1 MKTIRHIVLL
11 LCVVSATALSAQD
24 TQRLSEQELTGT
36 ARYVGMGGAMTAIG
50 GDPSA
55 VKDNPAGLGLYR
67 RMEVMI
73 SFDERYDR
81 THQAGADW
89 KKNNYFVAPQASWVF
104 AFGDPYKE
112 RGVIYNNFMF
122 SYSRLRTF
130 NRSFAATAT
139 GQTTSLADVICL
151 NTNGLQEKALQPA
164 GRWNDVNVGWL
175 SCQGYDTYLI
185 NPTEVGGNQWTT
197 VLLEGETLSNSLR
210 IREYGY
216 ANQYGLDWG
225 MNISNRVYLGAGI
238 RMLSFSYSQTAVY
251 SEKFGGGGD
260 LLNKTDLTMSGIG
273 VNGAFGI
280 IYRPVECLRLGAS
293 IQTPTASTLSVGN
306 SGTLS
311 ATTDSLRTSGT
322 PTNSTSVSGFRM
334 PLRSSVSM
342 AFQIKQYGLLSF
354 QYDYLHQKN
363 MNDVHS
369 LRAGLEI
376 VPINNLFINAGYVY
390 ESSFRKQEDIVKHA
404 YDAVRT
410 DTYFQNI
417 RRTQYISLGVGY
429 RGKVFVAQA
438 AYQLGLQGINL
449 YAHQLATPY
458 DMRTQTHRVVFTLA
472 WHTRD

>member
-1 MKTIRHIVLL
+1 MKPIRHIALL
-11 LCVVSATALSAQD
+11 LCVAGATALSAQD
-24 TQRLSEQELTGT
+24 TQRLSEQELMGT

-55 VKDNPAGLGLYR
+55 VKDNPAGLGMYR

-73 SFDERYDR
+73 SFDERYDK

-89 KKNNYFVAPQASWVF
+89 KQTNYFAAPQASWVF
-104 AFGDPYKE
+104 AFGNPYKD
-112 RGVIYNNFMF
+112 RGVIFNNIMF

-130 NRSFAATAT
+130 NRSLAATAT
-139 GQTTSLADVICL
+139 GQTTSLADVICM
-151 NTNGLQEKALQPA
+151 NTNGLQETALQPA
-164 GRWNDVNVGWL
+164 NRWDDSNVGWL

-185 NPTEVGGNQWTT
+185 NPQAVGSDQWTT
-197 VLLEGETLSNSLR
+197 VLLDGETLSNSLR

-216 ANQYGLDWG
+216 VNQYGFDWG
-225 MNISNRVYLGAGI
+225 MNISNRVYLGAGV
-238 RMLSFSYSQTAVY
+238 RMLSYSYSQTAEFY
-251 SEKFGGGGD
+251 EKFSEGGD
-260 LLNKTDLTMSGIG
+260 LQNNTDLTMSGIG
-273 VNGAFGI
+273 INGSFGI

-293 IQTPTASTLSVGN
+293 IQTPTASTLTVGN

-311 ATTDSLRTSGT
+311 ATTDSLRSSGT
-322 PTNSTSVSGFRM
+322 PTNSSSVSGFRM
-334 PLRSSVSM
+334 PLRSSVSV
-342 AFQIKQYGLLSF
+342 AFQMKQYGLLSF
-354 QYDYLHQKN
+354 QYDYQHQKN

-369 LRAGLEI
+369 LRAGLEV
-376 VPINNLFINAGYVY
+376 VPTNNLFINAGYVY
-390 ESSFRKQEDIVKHA
+390 ESSFRKQESIVEHA
-404 YDAVRT
+404 YNAVRT

-438 AYQLGLQGINL
+438 AYQLGLQGINI

-458 DMRTQTHRVVFTLA
+458 DMRTQTHRIVVTLA

>member
-1 MKTIRHIVLL
+1 MKHIRHIALL
-11 LCVVSATALSAQD
+11 LCVASAAMLSAQD
-24 TQRLSEQELTGT
+24 TQRLSEQSLIGT

-67 RMEVMI
+67 RMEVMV
-73 SFDERYDR
+73 SFDEQYDK
-81 THQAGADW
+81 THQVGATDW
-89 KKNNYFVAPQASWVF
+89 RHTNYFSIPQVSWVF
-104 AFGDPYKE
+104 AFGNPYKDK
-112 RGVIYNNFMF
+112 GVLFDNVMF

-139 GQTTSLADVICL
+139 GQTASLADVICL
-151 NTNGLQEKALQPA
+151 NTNGLQEAALQS
-164 GRWNDVNVGWL
+164 GNRWNDENVGWL

-185 NPTEVGGNQWTT
+185 NPTEGSDQWTT
-197 VLLEGETLSNSLR
+197 ALLDGETLSNSLR

-216 ANQYGLDWG
+216 VNQYGLDWG
-225 MNISNRVYLGAGI
+225 MNISNRVYLGAGL
-238 RMLSFSYSQTAVY
+238 RMISYSYSQTAEY
-251 SEKFGGGGD
+251 YEQFGNGGD
-260 LLNKTDLTMSGIG
+260 LQNKTDLTMSGIG

-293 IQTPTASTLSVGN
+293 IQTPTACTLSVGN

-311 ATTDSLRTSGT
+311 ATTDSLRSVTT
-322 PTNSTSVSGFRM
+322 PTNSTSISGFRM
-334 PLRSSVSM
+334 PLRSSVSV
-342 AFQIKQYGLLSF
+342 AFQMKQYGLLSF
-354 QYDYLHQKN
+354 QYDYQHQKN

-376 VPINNLFINAGYVY
+376 VPTNNLFINAGYVY
-390 ESSFRKQEDIVKHA
+390 ESSFRKQEDIVEHA
-404 YDAVRT
+404 YNAVRT

-417 RRTQYISLGVGY
+417 RRTQYISLGLGY

-438 AYQLGLQGINL
+438 AYQLGLQSINL

-458 DMRTQTHRVVFTLA
+458 DIRTQTHRIVVTFA

>member
-1 MKTIRHIVLL
+1 MNRIRYIVLL
-11 LCVVSATALSAQD
+11 LCAAGTTALSAQD

-73 SFDERYDR
+73 SFDERYDW
-81 THQAGADW
+81 THQAGADL
-89 KKNNYFVAPQASWVF
+89 KNTNYFAAPQAAWVF
-104 AFGDPYKE
+104 TLGNPYKE

-130 NRSFAATAT
+130 NCSFAATAT
-139 GQTTSLADVICL
+139 GQTTSLADVICM
-151 NTNGLQEKALQPA
+151 NTNGLQEAALQPA
-164 GRWNDVNVGWL
+164 RRWNDENVGWL

-185 NPTEVGGNQWTT
+185 DPTEAGGDQWTT
-197 VLLEGETLSNSLR
+197 VLLDGETVDNSLR

-216 ANQYGLDWG
+216 VNQYGLDWA
-225 MNISNRVYLGAGI
+225 MNISNRVYLGAGV
-238 RMLSFSYSQTAVY
+238 RMLSYSYSQTAEY
-251 SEKFGGGGD
+251 YEQFGKGGD
-260 LLNKTDLTMSGIG
+260 LLNQTDLTMSGIG
-273 VNGAFGI
+273 VNGSLGI
-280 IYRPVECLRLGAS
+280 IYRPVECMRLGAS
-293 IQTPTASTLSVGN
+293 FQTPTASTLTVGN

-311 ATTDSLRTSGT
+311 ATTDSLRSSGT
-322 PTNSTSVSGFRM
+322 PTNSTPVQGFRM
-334 PLRSSVSM
+334 PLRSSVSV
-342 AFQIKQYGLLSF
+342 AFQIKRYGLLSF
-354 QYDYLHQKN
+354 QYDYQHQKN

-369 LRAGLEI
+369 LRVGLEV
-376 VPINNLFINAGYVY
+376 VPTNNLFINAGYVY
-390 ESSFRKQEDIVKHA
+390 ESSFRKQDDIVEHA
-404 YDAVRT
+404 YNAVRT

-417 RRTQYISLGVGY
+417 RRTQYISLGAGY

-438 AYQLGLQGINL
+438 AYQFGLQGINL

-458 DMRTQTHRVVFTLA
+458 DMRTQTHRIVLTLG